1 MRHSA
6 GWTVLAILLLAPIP
20 LACEQA
26 AQPAAGGSGEASS
39 PVAVGLRVRAELL
52 AKLGID
58 GLRIDVAAEGG
69 NVRLGGEVKKRAT
82 AELAEEVARQVSGV
96 SAVENQIRVSG
107 AEETRLDQVVGE
119 AEQELR
125 DAALET
131 KVHLALIDRMGRDGF
146 RIGTDAASGVLSLE
160 FPKDMQRARRREAI
174 AIAEKVEGVSKVI
187 SLDRN

>member
-26 AQPAAGGSGEASS
+26 AQPAAGGSGETSS

-96 SAVENQIRVSG
+96 SAVENQIHVSG
-107 AEETRLDQVVGE
+107 TEETRLDQVVGE